1 MLGRDEIDRVPG
13 RDVYGLDGEKIGT
26 ARQVYTDDQTGE
38 PAWVTVRTGLLAHKE
53 SFVPLR
59 EAQTP
64 GGRLT
69 VPYTKDYVQHAPS
82 IDEDGHISP
91 GQEKEL
97 FAYYGRA
104 DEDAGGDYKAGRTG
118 RGHFEPA
125 RSGRGGSEAGV
136 TERGDDGTGDHDDA
150 EAYSSAGTASD
161 MTVSEERVNVGM
173 QRRESGRARLRKYV
187 VTEHVTQTVPVQREE
202 VRVEREP
209 IAGSNRDTA
218 NARSDISEDSREV
231 VLHEE
236 QPVVEKETV
245 PVERVRLATET
256 VTDQQTVAEDVR
268 RERVDIEKGITR
280 GYN

>member
-1 MLGRDEIDRVPG
+1 MG
-13 RDVYGLDGEKIGT
+13 K
-26 ARQVYTDDQTGE
+26 
-38 PAWVTVRTGLLAHKE
+38 
-53 SFVPLR
+53 
-59 EAQTP
+59 
-64 GGRLT
+64 
-69 VPYTKDYVQHAPS
+69 
-82 IDEDGHISP
+82 
-91 GQEKEL
+91 
-97 FAYYGRA
+97 
-104 DEDAGGDYKAGRTG
+104 
-118 RGHFEPA
+118 
-125 RSGRGGSEAGV
+125 
-136 TERGDDGTGDHDDA
+136 
-150 EAYSSAGTASD
+150 
-161 MTVSEERVNVGM
+161 

-209 IAGSNRDTA
+209 ITGSNRDA
-218 NARSDISEDSREV
+218 ALAARTSRRTDREV